1 MPDQQLTLIPMGFRR
16 NDDNVSSESLI
27 VDKFKDKITGVVTD
41 KRNEFCIMY
50 PKSYVVHGLISPGLY
65 HMAVPHPLL
74 PKNKRDSG
82 EFSQTSLDV

>member
-1 MPDQQLTLIPMGFRR
+1 MPDQQLTLILMGFRR
-16 NDDNVSSESLI
+16 NDGDVSSESLI

-41 KRNEFCIMY
+41 KRNEFCMMY
-50 PKSYVVHGLISPGLY
+50 PKSYVVHGLISPGSY
-65 HMAVPHPLL
+65 HMAVPPLL